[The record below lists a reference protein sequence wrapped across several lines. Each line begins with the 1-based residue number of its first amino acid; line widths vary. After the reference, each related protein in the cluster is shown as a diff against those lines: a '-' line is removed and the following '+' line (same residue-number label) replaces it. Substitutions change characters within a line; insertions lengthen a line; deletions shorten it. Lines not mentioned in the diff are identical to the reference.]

1 MRIEV
6 KSDILGENNRTAAQM
21 AELFR
26 KKGIFVLNIIGSP
39 GAGKTTLLEKVFKHL
54 DNSLR
59 VAVIEGD
66 LFTEKDAARIE
77 TMGITAIQLNT
88 QGGCHLDA
96 PMIERAWA
104 ELTKDGSVP
113 LPELLIIENVG
124 NLVCPAEF
132 NLGEDMKLVILSVA
146 EGADKPLK
154 YPLIFKEAGAVVLSK
169 TDLLPYVDFDYDGAV
184 GDITMLHPGVQLFP
198 LSAKTGEGIE
208 EFCRWLKERAAEKH
222 SIDGSSSHE

>member
-6 KSDILGENNRTAAQM
+6 KSDILGENNRAAAKL

-26 KKGIFVLNIIGSP
+26 EKGIFVLNIIGSP
-39 GAGKTTLLEKVFKHL
+39 GAGKTALLEKVFQQL
-54 DNSLR
+54 DGSLR

-66 LFTEKDAARIE
+66 LFTERDAARIE
-77 TMGITAIQLNT
+77 AIGIRAIQLNT

-96 PMIERAWA
+96 PMIERAWK
-104 ELTKDGSVP
+104 ELAKDGALP

-132 NLGEDMKLVILSVA
+132 NLGEDMKLVVLSVA

-154 YPLIFKEAGAVVLSK
+154 YPLIFKEAGAVVFSK
-169 TDLLPYVDFDYDGAV
+169 TDLLPYVDFDYEGAERDV
-184 GDITMLHPGVQLFP
+184 TMLQPGVEVFP
-198 LSAKTGEGIE
+198 LSAKNGEGLDR
-208 EFCRWLKERAAEKH
+208 FCQWLRTRTAEKKEN
-222 SIDGSSSHE
+222 SWIRNNG